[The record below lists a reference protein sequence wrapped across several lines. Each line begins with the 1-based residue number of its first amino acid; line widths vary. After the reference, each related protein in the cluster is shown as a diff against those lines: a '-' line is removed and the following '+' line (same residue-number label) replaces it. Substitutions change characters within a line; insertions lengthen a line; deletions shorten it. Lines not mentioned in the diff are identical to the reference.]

1 MSYKWEKQIEE
12 ILEKNIKATV
22 SASAGTGKTT
32 LSMDK
37 VTRFIETGETQEQ
50 REDFASSICCITF
63 TKKAAGDFKERAREV
78 LVEKIHKLGPRQRF
92 EYLQVVDEI
101 QISTIHSFAMRILR
115 EFAAYAD
122 IDPEPE
128 IVDEDKNMLMRKA
141 VREVIV
147 SRIDSGKDKI
157 LNKVL
162 AVMPLE
168 GRGYSPGV
176 EDILF
181 EIVDKFQAAD
191 IKDSMERF
199 VDSAVRNEKKEIKEI
214 SLCLA
219 QIADEVMEHYAA
231 LKENKITYDEIILKA
246 RDLLRDCKDVRQE
259 LKRRF
264 KLIILDEAQDTDNV
278 QIEMVLWL
286 AENEETLASN
296 LSEVEISN
304 KLIVVGDFKQSIYG
318 WRNAN
323 PEVFKNIQKQIGNS
337 RPLRENRRSQ
347 KAIIEF
353 INNLTLKIITDF
365 DEKKDKIIAR
375 RKDCHVS
382 GKVYKLFNR
391 DPFRSAA
398 ERRTREAD
406 FVAKA
411 ISEMVNNGTFAG
423 REVRIFKDGQTEKP
437 SYSDIAI
444 LLRKMTNLGDYEA
457 ALRKHNVPYF
467 SLGNRGFLYRF
478 EVRDAINFLNVM
490 ANGRDELAY
499 ASLLRSFASRADDNQ
514 LIDRKLECKIF
525 ELSEGKERNM
535 GPEINELN
543 RILIDIRARKGSLFP
558 SEMLIEFLERT
569 SYLVTLALLEDGGL
583 RIANVKKLIE
593 KLRKIEAKGYE
604 SLSEITNRFT
614 NDINF
619 KQDEGLATISGE
631 GDNSVKIM
639 TVHKSKGLQ
648 FPIVVIPETMSYLR
662 VPDSVIITSG
672 GKFAVKLNKYW
683 VTSNFEKEKERL
695 KLLRLEE
702 EQRLL
707 YVAVTRPRDL
717 LVISCLNKKPG
728 LRETSKAKNW
738 FNSVKDIKPAKEI
751 YVEDYIYAVDSAQ
764 SQREKAVAGP
774 QALDS
779 SEYSSFVSKDIEKET
794 PPMERI
800 SVSRLLDEKGYTLSK
815 DAMEQDVEKIEAM
828 EEDDYRGSKAK
839 LGSAVHYVLEH
850 FCEED
855 DILRLLR
862 HKLTEEKALELV
874 PVIKKFVRSKEYKEI
889 MEADEVYRELPF
901 VMREGNR
908 EIRGKID
915 CVYRKGNNI
924 TIVDFKYSPEFKG
937 VRYQEQLDI
946 YAKAFRK
953 HLRTVSKE
961 IRRAGNISTKIIYIN
976 GG

>member
-12 ILEKNIKATV
+12 ILKKNIKATI

-37 VTRFIETGETQEQ
+37 VTRFIDTGKTQEQ

-78 LVEKIHKLGPRQRF
+78 LVEKIRKLDLRQSF

-122 IDPEPE
+122 VDSEPE
-128 IVDEDKNMLMRKA
+128 IVDEDKNMFMRKA

-157 LNKVL
+157 LNKIL

-168 GRGYSPGV
+168 SRGYSIGV

-181 EIVDKFQAAD
+181 DIVGKFQAAD
-191 IKDSMERF
+191 IKEPIEKF
-199 VDSAVRNEKKEIKEI
+199 VMNAVKDEKKEIKEI

-219 QIADEVMEHYAA
+219 QIADRVIERYGE

-246 RDLLRDCKDVRQE
+246 RDLLRDYKDVRQE
-259 LKRRF
+259 LKKRF
-264 KLIILDEAQDTDNV
+264 RLIILDEAQDTDNV
-278 QIEMVLWL
+278 QIELVLWL

-353 INNLTLKIITDF
+353 INNLTSKIITDF
-365 DEKKDKIIAR
+365 NEKKDEIIAR
-375 RKDCHVS
+375 RKDCHAS

-391 DPFRSAA
+391 DPFRNAA
-398 ERRTREAD
+398 ERRMQEAD
-406 FVAKA
+406 FLAKA

-423 REVRIFKDGQTEKP
+423 REVRIFKGGYPEKP
-437 SYSDIAI
+437 SYSEIAI
-444 LLRKMTNLGDYEA
+444 LLRKMTSLSDYEA

-467 SLGNRGFLYRF
+467 SSGNRGFLSRF

-490 ANGRDELAY
+490 ANGKDELAY

-514 LIDRKLECKIF
+514 LIDKKLECKML
-525 ELSEGKERNM
+525 ELKEGKERNTV
-535 GPEINELN
+535 PEISELN
-543 RILIDIRARKGSLFP
+543 KILIDIRERKGGLSP
-558 SEMLIEFLERT
+558 AEMLIEFLEKT

-604 SLSEITNRFT
+604 SLTEITNRFT

-619 KQDEGLATISGE
+619 KQDEGLAAISGE

-662 VPDSVIITSG
+662 VPDKVIITSG

-683 VTSNFEKEKERL
+683 MTSNFEKEKERL
-695 KLLRLEE
+695 KLLRQEE

-717 LVISCLNKKPG
+717 LIISCLNKKPG
-728 LRETSKAKNW
+728 LRKTSKAKNW
-738 FNSVKDIKPAKEI
+738 FNSVKDIKPAEEI
-751 YVEDYIYAVDSAQ
+751 YIEDCIYSDSTQAQ
-764 SQREKAVAGP
+764 KEKAVTRP
-774 QALDS
+774 QVLDAS
-779 SEYSSFVSKDIEKET
+779 KYSSFVFKDIEKET
-794 PPMERI
+794 PPIERI
-800 SVSRLLDEKGYTLSK
+800 SVSHLLDEKGYTLSK
-815 DAMEQDVEKIEAM
+815 DAMEQDVEKIEEM
-828 EEDDYRGSKAK
+828 EEDDYTGSKAE

-855 DILRLLR
+855 DIVRLLR
-862 HKLTEEKALELV
+862 HKLTEEKATQLV

-908 EIRGKID
+908 EVRGKID
-915 CVYRKGNNI
+915 CVYRKGSNI
-924 TIVDFKYSPEFKG
+924 TVVDFKYSPKFEG

-946 YAKAFRK
+946 YAKAFRQ
-953 HLRTVSKE
+953 HLQTVSKE
-961 IRRAGNISTKIIYIN
+961 IRRAENISTKILYIN
-976 GG
+976 KDI